1 MDLISAS
8 YVWLCISN
16 KKKTTKGRT
25 FRLADFLY
33 YFLYKFFC
41 EIVVI
46 LFLYFHFAVIH
57 LYLCFTHLL
66 KVSYVRKYEC
76 LAECMVKCMRSLL
89 LLFGFLVAAV
99 HNRLS
104 SVCSLFTFAINWL
117 CPYIRISVIF
127 WVPSW
132 NDVWIEPKKES
143 VAYFAH
149 LRNKKEIKENCLFF
163 FRKANTRFKYT
174 KKTSL

>member
-1 MDLISAS
+1 MWDCCYFIF
-8 YVWLCISN
+8 VFPLCCHSSLFVFYSLA
-16 KKKTTKGRT
+16 KSFVRT
-25 FRLADFLY
+25 
-33 YFLYKFFC
+33 
-41 EIVVI
+41 
-46 LFLYFHFAVIH
+46 
-57 LYLCFTHLL
+57 
-66 KVSYVRKYEC
+66 YEC